1 MAKVLG
7 LGGVFFKSQ
16 DRVGLAAWYEKWLG
30 FPMEANKSSS
40 FPAEQL
46 PAGALSVWSPFAADT
61 DYFNPGTKQF
71 MINFIVDD
79 LEGVLAR
86 AVEGGGK
93 VVGEIEEYEYGR
105 FGWFMDPEGN
115 KVELWQCPPV
125 DAS

>member
-71 MINFIVDD
+71 MINFIVDNLHEMLQQVQQGGAT
-79 LEGVLAR
+79 LEG
-86 AVEGGGK
+86 EP
-93 VVGEIEEYEYGR
+93 EELEMGI
-105 FGWFMDPEGN
+105 FGWFTDPEGN
-115 KVELWQCPPV
+115 KVELWQPKK
-125 DAS
+125 SG